1 MCGIAGIIGEN
12 TNNKD
17 VIIKKMTDCIAHRG
31 PDDDGFYND
40 KKVSMGMRRLSIID
54 LKSGKQPI
62 ESKDGSLLI
71 FFNGEI
77 YNYKI
82 LREEL
87 VKKGYDFKTNTD
99 TEVILHLYED
109 EGDKMLSKLRG
120 MFVFCIY
127 DKSRDFLFIVR
138 DYFGIKPLYY
148 FMKDGEIVAFASEI
162 KSVLLHPEYKREVN
176 DEAVFNYLS
185 FQYNPLK
192 ETMFKNIYKLDPGS
206 FLKIN
211 LEDGKFKEEKYW
223 AFEFAQDDAMDEK
236 KSGPELLERL
246 KDSVKHH
253 MVSDVS
259 VGSFLSGGIDSSII
273 AALMKKA
280 SDSNSNGKNSS
291 TFTVGFKNFS
301 EGREAKVTSDS
312 LRTDHTEITVSPEEY
327 FEALPKI
334 VWHFDEP
341 VADPSAV
348 GLYFLAKE
356 ARKKVKVVLSGEG
369 ADELF
374 GGYNIYLEPISFSRL
389 AMKFVP
395 KFIINLFLKP
405 ISGLKFNFKGKNYLK
420 RYFSKLEDWYI
431 GNASIFKK
439 NEIEKIWKGANYQK
453 FDLIDYYKKVAT
465 LSDSTKMQFVDV
477 NTWLVGDILAKAD
490 KMTMANSLELR
501 VPFLDVK
508 IAEFA
513 SKLPDRFKFR
523 RGVTKY
529 LLRKSVKG
537 VVPEVTRKRKKL
549 GFPIPIRS
557 WLMRE
562 RNDIC
567 NRIISNQYI
576 LKNMD
581 IVEIKKLI
589 KDHADSK
596 KDNSRKIYLFLLL
609 AIWHEIFF
617 ERLHKFTYI

>member
-1 MCGIAGIIGEN
+1 MCGIAGIIGEK
-12 TNNKD
+12 TKNKN
-17 VIIKKMTDCIAHRG
+17 VIIKKMTDRIAHRG

-40 KKVSMGMRRLSIID
+40 EKVGLGMRRLSIID

-77 YNYKI
+77 YNYKA

-87 VKKGYDFKTNTD
+87 IKKGYDFKTNTD

-109 EGDKMLSKLRG
+109 EGEKMLTKLRG
-120 MFVFCIY
+120 MFAFCIY
-127 DKSRDFLFIVR
+127 DKNQNSLFIAR

-148 FMKDGEIVAFASEI
+148 LIKDGEIAAFASEI
-162 KSVLLHPEYKREVN
+162 KSILLHPEYKKGVN

-185 FQYNPLK
+185 FQYNPMK

-211 LEDGKFKEEKYW
+211 LRDGKFKEKKYW
-223 AFEFAQDDAMDEK
+223 SFEFAQDEKMDEEK
-236 KSGPELLERL
+236 GGEELLKNLE
-246 KDSVKHH
+246 DSVQHH
-253 MVSDVS
+253 MVSDVP

-273 AALMKKA
+273 ATLMKKVNSSA
-280 SDSNSNGKNSS
+280 SSDKVNS
-291 TFTVGFKNFS
+291 TFTVGFKDLS
-301 EGREAKVTSDS
+301 EGREAKITSDN
-312 LRTDHTEITVSPEEY
+312 LQTEHTEIMVSSEEY

-334 VWHFDEP
+334 VQHFDEP

-374 GGYNIYLEPISFSRL
+374 GGYNIYLEPLSLSRL
-389 AMKFVP
+389 WMKFIP
-395 KFIINLFLKP
+395 KFIISAIFKP
-405 ISGLKFNFKGKNYLK
+405 IAGIKFNFKGKNYLK

-431 GNASIFKK
+431 GNASIFKN
-439 NEIEKIWKGANYQK
+439 NEIKKIWKGSSCRKFNLVNY
-453 FDLIDYYKKVAT
+453 YGKVAS
-465 LSDSTKMQFVDV
+465 LSDSTKMQFIDI
-477 NTWLVGDILAKAD
+477 NTWLIGDILAKAD

-513 SKLPDRFKFR
+513 SKLPDSLKFR

-529 LLRKSVKG
+529 LLRQSVKDI
-537 VVPEVTRKRKKL
+537 VPESTRNRKKL
-549 GFPIPIRS
+549 GFPIPIRN
-557 WLMRE
+557 WLTRE
-562 RNDIC
+562 RGDIY
-567 NRIISNQYI
+567 NQITSNSYI
-576 LKNMD
+576 RKNMD
-581 IVEIKKLI
+581 IAVIEKII
-589 KDHADSK
+589 KDHLDGK
-596 KDNSRKIYLFLLL
+596 NDNSRKIYLLLML
-609 AIWHEIFF
+609 SIWYKIFF
-617 ERLHKFTYI
+617 EADGDVIK